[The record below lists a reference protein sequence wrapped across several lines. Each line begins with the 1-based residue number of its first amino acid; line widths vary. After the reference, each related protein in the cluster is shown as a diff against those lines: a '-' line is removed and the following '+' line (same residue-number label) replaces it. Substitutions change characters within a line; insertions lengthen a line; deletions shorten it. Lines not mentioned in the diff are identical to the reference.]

1 MSSRDGYQWTESSG
15 LVKGVPSISVIQ
27 PPTNFQTEHELH
39 DVIVV
44 GAGYCGL
51 TAARDAALSGLKVL
65 LLEARDRIG
74 GRSWSSN
81 IEGYPFEM
89 GGTWVSWG
97 QPHVWREISRYEMRD
112 QLEISH
118 DYSRGVN
125 HFSLNSASGSRNMSH
140 EDEDALME
148 SALKKFANV
157 DGQYGRIVMPFPH
170 SESHNPE
177 AAKYDKMS
185 VADRIAQIKDDLS
198 SEEHTVLLG
207 FVLLCSCSTPEKTSF
222 YEYLHWW
229 ALCNYSYEYCIE
241 YLIKYKFKGGQ
252 SSFAIN
258 FFKEACSTGH
268 LSYAFRTPIA
278 SINDD
283 GSGVQ
288 AIARDGRIFKAS
300 RLISAIPMNILK
312 DVTFSPPLAAGKLD
326 ASTTEH
332 VNKCVKVHAEVRDR
346 DLRSW
351 SGITYPNNSLMYA
364 IGDGTTPSGN
374 THIVAFGGQ
383 HNHLQPEK
391 DIDKT
396 MDALKTLTPMD
407 IERVV
412 FHNWAD
418 DEFAKGAWFFSPPGL
433 VTEHLEDLR
442 APQGNMYFANSDWA
456 VGWRSFI
463 DGAIEEGTRAALAVK
478 RDLDRS
484 KIRTSST

>member
-1 MSSRDGYQWTESSG
+1 MTSRDGYQWTESSG
-15 LVKGVPSISVIQ
+15 LVKGVPSIGVIK
-27 PPTNFQTEHELH
+27 PPTNIRDEQATY

-51 TAARDAALSGLKVL
+51 TAARDAALSGLSVL

-89 GGTWVSWG
+89 GGTW
-97 QPHVWREISRYEMRD
+97 D
-112 QLEISH
+112 K
-118 DYSRGVN
+118 
-125 HFSLNSASGSRNMSH
+125 
-140 EDEDALME
+140 LME

-157 DGQYGRIVMPFPH
+157 DGELGRKVMPFPH
-170 SESHNPE
+170 SEGHNPE
-177 AAKYDKMS
+177 AAKYDEMS

-198 SEEHTVLLG
+198 PDEYTALLG

-258 FFKEACSTGH
+258 FFKEACATGRF
-268 LSYAFRTPIA
+268 SYAFNTPIA
-278 SINDD
+278 AIKDK
-283 GSGVQ
+283 GSDVHVT
-288 AIARDGRIFKAS
+288 ARDGKTFRAA

-312 DVTFSPPLAAGKLD
+312 DVAFSPVLIPGKLE
-326 ASTTEH
+326 ASNREH

-374 THIVAFGGQ
+374 THIVAFGGS

-391 DIDKT
+391 DINKT
-396 MDALKTLTPMD
+396 MEALKTMTPMD

-412 FHNWAD
+412 FHNWAH

-484 KIRTSST
+484 RSAHL

>member
-1 MSSRDGYQWTESSG
+1 MVNLHEG
-15 LVKGVPSISVIQ
+15 LDTKL
-27 PPTNFQTEHELH
+27 FQ
-39 DVIVV
+39 
-44 GAGYCGL
+44 
-51 TAARDAALSGLKVL
+51 
-65 LLEARDRIG
+65 
-74 GRSWSSN
+74 
-81 IEGYPFEM
+81 
-89 GGTWVSWG
+89 
-97 QPHVWREISRYEMRD
+97 
-112 QLEISH
+112 
-118 DYSRGVN
+118 
-125 HFSLNSASGSRNMSH
+125 
-140 EDEDALME
+140 DALME

-258 FFKEACSTGH
+258 FFKEACSTGR
-268 LSYAFRTPIA
+268 LSYAFNTPVA

-312 DVTFSPPLAAGKLD
+312 DVSFSPPLAAGKLD

-383 HNHLQPEK
+383 HDHLQPEK

-412 FHNWAD
+412 SDCVAGDARLLLTYSRFSTTGRMMSSQRERGSFHHQV
-418 DEFAKGAWFFSPPGL
+418 S
-433 VTEHLEDLR
+433 
-442 APQGNMYFANSDWA
+442 
-456 VGWRSFI
+456 
-463 DGAIEEGTRAALAVK
+463 
-478 RDLDRS
+478 
-484 KIRTSST
+484 

>member
-1 MSSRDGYQWTESSG
+1 MTSRDGYQWTEKSG
-15 LVKGVPSISVIQ
+15 LIKGVPSLGVIQ
-27 PPTNFQTEHELH
+27 PPTNIKDEQAVY
-39 DVIVV
+39 DVIVI

-125 HFSLNSASGSRNMSH
+125 YFSLNSSSSSRNMSH
-140 EDEDALME
+140 DDEDKLME

-157 DGQYGRIVMPFPH
+157 DGQYGRIIMPFPH

-177 AAKYDKMS
+177 AAKFDKMS
-185 VADRIAQIKDDLS
+185 VADRMAQIKDDLS
-198 SEEHTVLLG
+198 PDEHTALLG

-258 FFKEACSTGH
+258 FFREARATGN
-268 LSYAFRTPIA
+268 LSYAFNTPVA
-278 SINDD
+278 TVKDNESD
-283 GSGVQ
+283 VEVT
-288 AIARDGRIFKAS
+288 ARDGKTYKAA

-312 DVTFSPPLAAGKLD
+312 DVTFSPPLIVGKLE
-326 ASTTEH
+326 ASQTSH

-346 DLRSW
+346 NLRSW

-374 THIVAFGGQ
+374 THIVAFGGS
-383 HNHLQPEK
+383 HNQLQPEK
-391 DIDKT
+391 DIN
-396 MDALKTLTPMD
+396 KTLSALQAMTPMD

-418 DEFAKGAWFFSPPGL
+418 DEFARGAWFFSPPGL
-433 VTEHLEDLR
+433 VTKHLQELR
-442 APQGNMYFANSDWA
+442 APQGNIYFANSDWA

-463 DGAIEEGTRAALAVK
+463 DGAIEEGTRAAFAVK
-478 RDLDRS
+478 KDLDRT
-484 KIRTSST
+484 RSSHL

>member
-1 MSSRDGYQWTESSG
+1 MTSRDGYQWTESSG
-15 LVKGVPSISVIQ
+15 LVKGVPSIGVIQ
-27 PPTNFQTEHELH
+27 PPTNIRDEQAIY

-51 TAARDAALSGLKVL
+51 TAARDAALSGLRVL

-89 GGTWVSWG
+89 GGTW
-97 QPHVWREISRYEMRD
+97 D
-112 QLEISH
+112 K
-118 DYSRGVN
+118 
-125 HFSLNSASGSRNMSH
+125 
-140 EDEDALME
+140 LME

-157 DGQYGRIVMPFPH
+157 DGELGRKTMPFPH
-170 SESHNPE
+170 SEGHNPE
-177 AAKYDKMS
+177 AARYDKMS

-198 SEEHTVLLG
+198 PDEYTALLG

-241 YLIKYKFKGGQ
+241 YLIKYKFKEGQ

-258 FFKEACSTGH
+258 FFKEACATGRF
-268 LSYAFRTPIA
+268 SYAFNTPIA
-278 SINDD
+278 
-283 GSGVQ
+283 
-288 AIARDGRIFKAS
+288 AIKDNESDVHVTARDGKIFKAA

-312 DVTFSPPLAAGKLD
+312 DVAFDPALIPGKLE
-326 ASTTEH
+326 ASNREH

-351 SGITYPNNSLMYA
+351 SGITYPNNPLMYA

-374 THIVAFGGQ
+374 THIVAFGGS
-383 HNHLQPEK
+383 HNHIQPEK
-391 DIDKT
+391 DINKT
-396 MDALKTLTPMD
+396 MEALKTMTPMD

-442 APQGNMYFANSDWA
+442 APQGNIYFANSDWA

-478 RDLDRS
+478 KDLDRS
-484 KIRTSST
+484 RSAHL

>member
-1 MSSRDGYQWTESSG
+1 MTSRDGYQWTESSG
-15 LVKGVPSISVIQ
+15 LIKGVPSIGVIQ
-27 PPTNFQTEHELH
+27 PPTNIRDKQAIY

-51 TAARDAALSGLKVL
+51 TAARDAALSGLRVL

-97 QPHVWREISRYEMRD
+97 QPHVWREISRYDMRD
-112 QLEISH
+112 ELEISH

-125 HFSLNSASGSRNMSH
+125 HFSLNSSSGNRNMSH
-140 EDEDALME
+140 EEEDKLME

-157 DGQYGRIVMPFPH
+157 DGELGRKVMPFPH
-170 SESHNPE
+170 SEGHNPE

-198 SEEHTVLLG
+198 PDEYTALLG

-258 FFKEACSTGH
+258 FFKEACATGRF
-268 LSYAFRTPIA
+268 SYAFNTPIA
-278 SINDD
+278 AIKDN
-283 GSGVQ
+283 GSDVHVT
-288 AIARDGRIFKAS
+288 ARDGKTFKAA

-312 DVTFSPPLAAGKLD
+312 DVNFSPALIPGKLE
-326 ASTTEH
+326 ASNQEH

-374 THIVAFGGQ
+374 THIVAFGGS
-383 HNHLQPEK
+383 HNHIQPEK
-391 DIDKT
+391 DINKT
-396 MDALKTLTPMD
+396 MEALKTMTPMD

-433 VTEHLEDLR
+433 VTKHLEDLR
-442 APQGNMYFANSDWA
+442 APQGNIYFANSDWA

-484 KIRTSST
+484 RLAHL

>member
-1 MSSRDGYQWTESSG
+1 MTSRDGYQWTESSG
-15 LVKGVPSISVIQ
+15 LVKGVPSIGVIQ
-27 PPTNFQTEHELH
+27 PPTNIRDEQATY

-51 TAARDAALSGLKVL
+51 TAARDAALSGLRVL

-89 GGTWVSWG
+89 GGTW
-97 QPHVWREISRYEMRD
+97 D
-112 QLEISH
+112 K
-118 DYSRGVN
+118 
-125 HFSLNSASGSRNMSH
+125 
-140 EDEDALME
+140 LME

-157 DGQYGRIVMPFPH
+157 DGELGRKIMPFPH
-170 SESHNPE
+170 SEGHNPE
-177 AAKYDKMS
+177 AARYDKMS

-198 SEEHTVLLG
+198 PDEYTALLG

-241 YLIKYKFKGGQ
+241 YLIKYKFKEGQ

-258 FFKEACSTGH
+258 FFKEACATGRF
-268 LSYAFRTPIA
+268 SYAFNTPIA
-278 SINDD
+278 AIKDN
-283 GSGVQ
+283 GSDVHVT
-288 AIARDGRIFKAS
+288 ARDGKIFKAA

-312 DVTFSPPLAAGKLD
+312 DVAFDPALIPGKLE
-326 ASTTEH
+326 ASNREH

-351 SGITYPNNSLMYA
+351 SGITYPNNPLMYA

-374 THIVAFGGQ
+374 THIVAFGGS
-383 HNHLQPEK
+383 HNHIQPEK
-391 DIDKT
+391 DINKT
-396 MDALKTLTPMD
+396 MEALKTMTPMD

-442 APQGNMYFANSDWA
+442 APQGNIYFANSDWA

-478 RDLDRS
+478 QDLDKSRS
-484 KIRTSST
+484 AHL

>member
-1 MSSRDGYQWTESSG
+1 MVNLHEG
-15 LVKGVPSISVIQ
+15 LDTKL
-27 PPTNFQTEHELH
+27 FQ
-39 DVIVV
+39 
-44 GAGYCGL
+44 
-51 TAARDAALSGLKVL
+51 
-65 LLEARDRIG
+65 
-74 GRSWSSN
+74 
-81 IEGYPFEM
+81 
-89 GGTWVSWG
+89 
-97 QPHVWREISRYEMRD
+97 
-112 QLEISH
+112 
-118 DYSRGVN
+118 
-125 HFSLNSASGSRNMSH
+125 
-140 EDEDALME
+140 DALME

-258 FFKEACSTGH
+258 FFKEACSTGR
-268 LSYAFRTPIA
+268 LSYAFNTPVA

-312 DVTFSPPLAAGKLD
+312 DVSFSPPLAAGKLD

-412 FHNWAD
+412 SDCVAGDARLLLTYARFSTTGRMMSSQRERGSFHHQV
-418 DEFAKGAWFFSPPGL
+418 S
-433 VTEHLEDLR
+433 
-442 APQGNMYFANSDWA
+442 
-456 VGWRSFI
+456 
-463 DGAIEEGTRAALAVK
+463 
-478 RDLDRS
+478 
-484 KIRTSST
+484 